1 MKSTNILSLLV
12 FVVLV
17 AAAAFTAAQFEPG
30 PWYESIAKPP
40 WTPPGWLFG
49 PVWTILYIAI
59 AISGW
64 LAWREAEGRSS
75 PALVLWIVQL
85 LLNATWSWLF
95 FGLHAPALALAGIVT
110 LLLVI
115 VGFIIVVRSRLA
127 AGLFIPYAIWV
138 TFAGLL
144 NLEIVRLN
152 WNS

>member
-1 MKSTNILSLLV
+1 MKLANVLSLLV
-12 FVVLV
+12 FFVLV

-40 WTPPGWLFG
+40 WTPPGWIFG
-49 PVWTILYIAI
+49 PVWTVLYIAI

-64 LAWREAEGRSS
+64 LAWRDAEGRSS
-75 PALVLWIVQL
+75 PALVLWVVQL

-95 FGLHAPALALAGIVT
+95 FGLQAPALALADIVA

-115 VGFIIVVRSRLA
+115 VGFIIVVRSSLA

-138 TFAGLL
+138 AFAGLL

-152 WNS
+152 W